1 MARMK
6 KNIDRD
12 IQKAQRRLEGM
23 KAISP
28 TLDLGEGVTVA
39 AFEAAVNLPV
49 TLIAQYNAIL
59 SQADDLLNQINAA
72 SVGMSEM
79 SVRVLDGIKFKF
91 GADSSEYEMSG
102 GTRKSERKKPVRKP
116 GNGGNA

>member
-1 MARMK
+1 
-6 KNIDRD
+6 
-12 IQKAQRRLEGM
+12 M

-59 SQADDLLNQINAA
+59 SQADDVLNQINAA
-72 SVGMSEM
+72 SVEMNQM
-79 SVRVLDGIKFKF
+79 SVRVLDGGKFKF
-91 GADSSEYEMSG
+91 GANSSEYEMLG
-102 GTRKSERKKPVRKP
+102 GTRKSERRKP
-116 GNGGNA
+116 LRKTGDNAVNP